1 MIHAQSTWDNP
12 QVSLT
17 LESTDFVNGW
27 KIVKDREG
35 VITTTKYADKE
46 AAYAA
51 WETMN
56 EELIQPNYKP

>member
-1 MIHAQSTWDNP
+1 MIHAQPTWDSP
-12 QVSLT
+12 RVSLT
-17 LESTDFVNGW
+17 LESTDFINGW

-35 VITTTKYADKE
+35 VITETKYADKE
-46 AAYAA
+46 AAQAA